1 MQCKVKLQ
9 SVYVMHGYLSF
20 VMLTVRHCSGSETDE
35 VGGARGV
42 VSAIVVTS
50 NLPSE
55 THGKSMLNAQ
65 ST

>member
-1 MQCKVKLQ
+1 
-9 SVYVMHGYLSF
+9 
-20 VMLTVRHCSGSETDE
+20 MLTVRHCSGSETDE